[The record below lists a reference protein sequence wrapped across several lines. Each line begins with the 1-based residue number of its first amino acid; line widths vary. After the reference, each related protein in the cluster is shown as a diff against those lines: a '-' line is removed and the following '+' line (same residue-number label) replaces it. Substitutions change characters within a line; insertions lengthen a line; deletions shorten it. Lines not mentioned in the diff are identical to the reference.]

1 MRDEVLVVRM
11 KVARMRHGRRRFYT
25 AVDETRLPRE
35 SAIEFWPLGE
45 VCELSCWFS
54 LPSVLASVLGSE
66 HYFEKLVP
74 VCVCNAPPVVSTLV
88 FIHGIYVMFC

>member
-1 MRDEVLVVRM
+1 M
-11 KVARMRHGRRRFYT
+11 
-25 AVDETRLPRE
+25 PRE

-45 VCELSCWFS
+45 VCEVHELSCWWS
-54 LPSVLASVLGSE
+54 LPSVLGMLGSE

-88 FIHGIYVMFC
+88 FIHGIYVMFF